1 MNGETAVE
9 VTNNTFVMPAGDVT
23 ITATFKES
31 IVNYNLTWSVTPAE
45 GGTVEIKAG
54 ETVLTT
60 SPAQVAAGTHIT
72 ITPSPAQGYEVESVK
87 VNGTPLLTID
97 DDETGGEFGAP
108 ALKDFPGGIS
118 AGFGTY
124 GFDMAEDAE
133 VVVTFKKTEYTI
145 TVTEPQNGT
154 VEPSATTANMGDEI
168 TLTITPAT
176 GYEIDEVTVMAGED
190 EVELD
195 SDYKFTMPASDVT
208 VTVTFKAIT
217 YELEGVAF
225 TAERHWATYYNEPT
239 PYGMVLIEC
248 GSMKEGPAQR
258 DSLWGIDSTARG
270 VSVDAF
276 WMDENEVTN
285 SKYKQF
291 VYWVRDSIIRERL
304 ADPAYGGNEEF
315 KIEEDKDGNPITPR
329 LNWNRNIP
337 WKNPSED
344 EERAIESVYRI
355 NPITGVKELDPKQMN
370 YRYEVYNLT
379 EAAKRRNRFDP
390 TTRDYNTDHAV
401 PTTNPT
407 ISKDTAFVDDDG
419 RIIRQTIT
427 RTLQSE
433 YDFVNTYIVNIFP
446 DTTCWIN
453 DFENSYNEPYV
464 RLYFANGNYNNH
476 PVVGVS
482 WEQAN
487 AFCHWRTE
495 FLKKSLGK
503 EGVYIEPFRLPTEAE
518 WEFAAR
524 AGQNKNKYPWD
535 GDLPLTVDE
544 GCFYANFKPDE
555 GNYVKDG
562 YIISS
567 PVGTYEPNDYG
578 LYDMAGNV
586 SEWTSTAY
594 TESIDRMTDDINP
607 EYRYY
612 VAQEDPY
619 KMSRKIVRGGSWKD
633 VVHNLRSDLRMWEYQ
648 NEQRSY
654 IGFRCVRS
662 KVGIVKG
669 KRKNCCKD

>member
-1 MNGETAVE
+1 MKKLLIFCFTIVMLASCSGVRKSLNSGGGE
-9 VTNNTFVMPAGDVT
+9 VTGV
-23 ITATFKES
+23 
-31 IVNYNLTWSVTPAE
+31 
-45 GGTVEIKAG
+45 
-54 ETVLTT
+54 
-60 SPAQVAAGTHIT
+60 
-72 ITPSPAQGYEVESVK
+72 
-87 VNGTPLLTID
+87 
-97 DDETGGEFGAP
+97 GA
-108 ALKDFPGGIS
+108 
-118 AGFGTY
+118 
-124 GFDMAEDAE
+124 
-133 VVVTFKKTEYTI
+133 VTF
-145 TVTEPQNGT
+145 
-154 VEPSATTANMGDEI
+154 
-168 TLTITPAT
+168 
-176 GYEIDEVTVMAGED
+176 
-190 EVELD
+190 
-195 SDYKFTMPASDVT
+195 
-208 VTVTFKAIT
+208 
-217 YELEGVAF
+217 
-225 TAERHWATYYNEPT
+225 NEPT
-239 PYGMVLIEC
+239 PYGMVLIDC
-248 GSMKEGPAQR
+248 GSMKEGPAMR

-315 KIEEDKDGNPITPR
+315 KIEEDKDGNPIKPH

-344 EERAIESVYRI
+344 EERAIESVYRT
-355 NPITGVKELDPKQMN
+355 NPITGKKELDPRQMN
-370 YRYEVYNLT
+370 YRYEVYDLT
-379 EAAKRRNRFDP
+379 DAAKRRNRFDP
-390 TTRDYNTDHAV
+390 TTRDYNTDHEV

-427 RTLQSE
+427 RPLQSE

-464 RLYFANGNYNNH
+464 RMYFANGNFNSH

-524 AGQNKNKYPWD
+524 AGKNENIYPWD
-535 GDLPLTVDE
+535 GNIPLTEDE
-544 GCFYANFKPDE
+544 GCFYANFKPNE
-555 GNYVKDG
+555 GNYVRDG
-562 YIISS
+562 SIITS
-567 PVGTYEPNDYG
+567 PVGTYEPNDNG
-578 LYDMAGNV
+578 LFDMAGNV
-586 SEWTSTAY
+586 SEWTSTSY
-594 TESIDRMTDDINP
+594 TESIDRMTNDLNP
-607 EYRYY
+607 EYRYN
-612 VAQEDPY
+612 VAKEDPY

-633 VVHNLRSDLRMWEYQ
+633 VAHNIRSDIRMWEYQ

-654 IGFRCVRS
+654 IGFRCVRT
-662 KVGIVKG
+662 KVGYVKS
-669 KRKNCCKD
+669 KRKNNCCD